1 MVKFMKLRKEKQ
13 LIKFKHLANMRA
25 LEPIVP
31 SSKALPEWYKNTPS
45 SLTHNST
52 LEELSNRKQGL
63 KACMPFLDA
72 MIQGYII
79 SLWCDLYVSV
89 TYNNEEEG
97 PPIPIVQ
104 FTWPPNFMSITNP
117 EDETLPTELIANHPK
132 EQTEGVPIMEESLG
146 GAPAFKL
153 NSPWIIETPKNY
165 SSLFVPI
172 LNNPPKNMSFFSAI
186 VATDTYHDRINFP
199 FVWTGKEEWEGVIPS
214 GTPLIQV
221 IPFKRDDFQH
231 EIIELSEEDKDKLYT
246 TRHKIRHV
254 FINAYKDFFRRKV
267 NST

>member
-1 MVKFMKLRKEKQ
+1 MNLRKEKQ
-13 LIKFKHLANMRA
+13 LIKFKHLADMRG

-31 SSKALPEWYKNTPS
+31 SSKVLPEWYKNTPS
-45 SLTHNST
+45 PLTHNSPVG
-52 LEELSNRKQGL
+52 ELVTRKQGL

-79 SLWCDLYVSV
+79 PLWCDLYVSV
-89 TYNNEEEG
+89 TYNNEGEG

-104 FTWPPNFMSITNP
+104 FTWPRNFWSGL
-117 EDETLPTELIANHPK
+117 DETLPTEVVSHHPK

-153 NSPWIIETPKNY
+153 LSPWIIETPKNY

-172 LNNPPKNMSFFSAI
+172 LNNQPKNMSFFSAI

-199 FVWTGKEEWEGVIPS
+199 FVWTGEEEWEGIIPS
-214 GTPLIQV
+214 GTPFIQV

-231 EIIELSEEDKDKLYT
+231 EIVDLSKDDKDKMYT
-246 TRHKIRHV
+246 TKHKIRHV

>member
-1 MVKFMKLRKEKQ
+1 MK

-31 SSKALPEWYKNTPS
+31 SSKALPEWYKHMAS

-52 LEELSNRKQGL
+52 VEELATRKQGL

-79 SLWCDLYVSV
+79 PLWCDLYVSV
-89 TYNNEEEG
+89 TYNNEGEG

-104 FTWPPNFMSITNP
+104 FTWPPSFMSEINP
-117 EDETLPTELIANHPK
+117 EDETLPTGVINTHAK

-153 NSPWIIETPKNY
+153 LSPWIIETPKNY

-172 LNNPPKNMSFFSAI
+172 LNNQLKNMSFFSAI

-199 FVWTGKEEWEGVIPS
+199 FVWTGEEEWEGVIPS

-231 EIIELSEEDKDKLYT
+231 EIVDLSKEDKDKMYT
-246 TRHKIRHV
+246 TRLKMRHV
-254 FINAYKDFFRRKV
+254 FINAYKDFSRRKV
-267 NST
+267 ISK